1 METIWDVILDILDKA
16 DADEAAKIAIQAVKD
31 FFGRLK

>member
-16 DADEAAKIAIQAVKD
+16 DADEAAKIAIGAIKQ
-31 FFGRLK
+31 FFAGLK